1 MPMMT
6 MSQFM
11 GAKEPQA
18 ELGGASS
25 ARAQFQPTLGDVVG
39 ANVEETFQGEGS
51 LAQDFA
57 ASEIRGVTDTPLTQD
72 EWKNSI
78 TYREGLDYY
87 EGMTAQSAQ
96 TLADIEDDRQQRQFI
111 FDKAS
116 GFQSVTGGTIGF
128 LSGIAEPKNLATGIA
143 AAILTGGAASLSP
156 TLNRMIAT
164 NTIKGAVKRGAVEG
178 VVAAA
183 LTEPSNIES
192 SKIVQGDYTMT
203 DSLLNLTLGSILG
216 AGLGAGG
223 KALELKSRAKKLDK
237 ARTQRAVTQA
247 YRAETR
253 KQAVEEF
260 DAALGRV
267 VQGEAVDV
275 TAVKPIQNSQTKSSA
290 IKAVDK
296 IKTQKQEIP
305 PQDVLVENI
314 ETQAIELD
322 NIEVQLKD
330 IAQREQTKEI
340 KAEVEALTQRKQE
353 VEQSLQENQTQL
365 TRLERLDKKEN
376 NIKQS
381 VISKGDE
388 VRTKQGVGIVED
400 IKDGEY
406 TIKTSDGG
414 EIKTTTKDVELTQP
428 TLRNEASIQKA
439 VENIKKTNKS
449 SAYDADI
456 KKDEVYEKT
465 KNTPEEK
472 IVEAE
477 LEDYQAELLQ
487 MQEDGQLTANDMEIL
502 ERLAKTQDEIDIFDN
517 IYDNLSICL
526 TRG

>member
-25 ARAQFQPTLGDVVG
+25 ARAQFQPTFSDVVG

-128 LSGIAEPKNLATGIA
+128 LSGIAEPKNLVTGIA

-164 NTIKGAVKRGAVEG
+164 NTIKGAAKRGAVEG

-192 SKIVQGDYTMT
+192 SKIVQGDYT
-203 DSLLNLTLGSILG
+203 L
-216 AGLGAGG
+216 
-223 KALELKSRAKKLDK
+223 
-237 ARTQRAVTQA
+237 Q
-247 YRAETR
+247 TR
-253 KQAVEEF
+253 
-260 DAALGRV
+260 
-267 VQGEAVDV
+267 
-275 TAVKPIQNSQTKSSA
+275 
-290 IKAVDK
+290 
-296 IKTQKQEIP
+296 
-305 PQDVLVENI
+305 
-314 ETQAIELD
+314 
-322 NIEVQLKD
+322 
-330 IAQREQTKEI
+330 
-340 KAEVEALTQRKQE
+340 
-353 VEQSLQENQTQL
+353 
-365 TRLERLDKKEN
+365 
-376 NIKQS
+376 
-381 VISKGDE
+381 
-388 VRTKQGVGIVED
+388 
-400 IKDGEY
+400 Y
-406 TIKTSDGG
+406 
-414 EIKTTTKDVELTQP
+414 
-428 TLRNEASIQKA
+428 
-439 VENIKKTNKS
+439 
-449 SAYDADI
+449 
-456 KKDEVYEKT
+456 
-465 KNTPEEK
+465 
-472 IVEAE
+472 
-477 LEDYQAELLQ
+477 
-487 MQEDGQLTANDMEIL
+487 
-502 ERLAKTQDEIDIFDN
+502 
-517 IYDNLSICL
+517 
-526 TRG
+526 